1 MDAHTRGASTH
12 VRVFYVTRVSRP
24 RAWSSRGTAARAV
37 ASLARRPTMLAVR
50 SSLALTRPAP
60 LRAATKA
67 NNGAL
72 IMCVVLYFVAG

>member
-1 MDAHTRGASTH
+1 MSRECRDPARG
-12 VRVFYVTRVSRP
+12 RREGP
-24 RAWSSRGTAARAV
+24 RRAV